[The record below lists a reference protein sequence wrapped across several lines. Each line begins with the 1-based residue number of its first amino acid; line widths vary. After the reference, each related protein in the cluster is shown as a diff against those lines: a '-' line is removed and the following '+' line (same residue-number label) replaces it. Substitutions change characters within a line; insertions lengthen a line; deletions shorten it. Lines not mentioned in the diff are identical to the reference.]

1 MLGVTYGH
9 GILKDYVVA
18 FGTLFNNISIA
29 RKTAAGTIGTY
40 VRVPL
45 SYAPK
50 ERFIARLNQDPN
62 LTRAVALTLPRMSFE
77 MTTMNYAGE
86 RKLNTVNKIRK
97 FTDSSNGTHISSAFG
112 PVPYDIGFSLHIYT
126 RTTDDASNVVEQIL
140 PFFTPEFTMSIKSM
154 TDLAIKVDAPIV
166 LNGISKEDTYEGGF
180 EERRT
185 LIWTLDFTLK
195 GVLFGPVS
203 ASSGLIKKAYIEF
216 YTPSQYSLETANARS
231 TNTSAL
237 DQIRLAST
245 ASLVGGHYN
254 GATINITS
262 GTASGSFGD
271 PQKRITGYFGPSQI
285 ANVYPAFSAAPD
297 ATSIYKLEFNIPD
310 EEYDAGDISVGP
322 RNAAKLASRVY
333 LQPGLTEEGFPTTNT
348 QYANGYSDPLSVDV
362 TYIDANDDYGIIE
375 TTTFFDDGRR
385 RNLITGL
392 DEY

>member
-9 GILKDYVVA
+9 GILRDYVVA
-18 FGTLFNNISIA
+18 FGTLFNNISII
-29 RKTAAGTIGTY
+29 RKKADGTVGTY

-86 RKLNTVNKIRK
+86 RKLNTINKIYK
-97 FTDSSNGTHISSAFG
+97 FTDDSAAADLSRVFS

-126 RTTDDASNVVEQIL
+126 RSTEDASNVVEQIL
-140 PFFTPEFTMSIKSM
+140 PFFTPEFTVSIKSM
-154 TDLAIKVDAPIV
+154 TDLAINVDAPII

-195 GVLFGPVS
+195 GVLFGPIT
-203 ASSGLIKKAYIEF
+203 ANKGLIKKAYIEF
-216 YTPSQYSLETANARS
+216 YTPSQYSVESANARS
-231 TNTSAL
+231 TNSTSL
-237 DQIRLAST
+237 THIRLANT
-245 ASLVGGHYN
+245 ASAVGGFYK
-254 GATINITS
+254 GATINIIS
-262 GTASGSFGD
+262 GTAESTFGD
-271 PQKRITGYFGPSQI
+271 QRRITEYIGSSQV
-285 ANVYPAFSAAPD
+285 ANVSPAFSAIPD
-297 ATSIYKLEFNIPD
+297 ITSVYRLEFDIPD
-310 EEYDAGDISVGP
+310 EEYDSGDINAGVQ
-322 RNAAKLASRVY
+322 NAAKLASRVY
-333 LQPGLTEEGFPTTNT
+333 LRPGLTSNGLPTTNDSP
-348 QYANGYSDPLSVDV
+348 GISFEVDR
-362 TYIDANDDYGIIE
+362 IDANDDYGIIE